1 MLRFNDIKIWVRLTA
16 SIWFVLIAAWTSVIF
31 WESGSYRHT
40 AIEQAQDFS
49 VSMYDS
55 TLAGLTA
62 LMIVDTMNKK
72 HVLLDQI
79 KQFDVIRD
87 LRVVSNESA
96 FEGVESSKNSG
107 KTPNDDKPNEL
118 EAQVLKSG
126 QELVDVRSDEKGPYL
141 LTIRPVKN
149 VKNYLG
155 KNCVECHDAVEDST
169 IGVISMKIS
178 LKKIENAVALQ
189 RVQSLGVALFVSL
202 LLLVLIWFF
211 IRGSVTKP
219 IEEMVS
225 GLRSIVSGEGDLTRR
240 LKVRG
245 KDEIGQASTV
255 FNEMMVKF
263 SDLVRQVSSS
273 ASKVSEASRQLVSSA
288 DHVASSSQNQSD
300 TSTSTSSIVEQMTAK
315 ISTVAVSANEVRE
328 QSQESLRRAE
338 EGAKSLKTLT
348 EKVGLVETTVQGIAN
363 SVSHFVASAEAI
375 MHSTGQVKEIA
386 DQTNLLA
393 LNAAIEAARAGEQG
407 RGFAVVA
414 DEVRKLAEK
423 SAASANEI
431 DAITKTMGQQSN
443 EVTRSI
449 NDALIH
455 ITDSRESVGIVQ
467 SVLAASSE
475 SVVKVGKG
483 LDNIALATNEQR
495 QASAEVVAG
504 IEKISAMARD
514 NSEDA
519 TQTVAAAKSLESL
532 AEQQQATVGRFK
544 I

>member
-1 MLRFNDIKIWVRLTA
+1 M
-16 SIWFVLIAAWTSVIF
+16 
-31 WESGSYRHT
+31 
-40 AIEQAQDFS
+40 
-49 VSMYDS
+49 
-55 TLAGLTA
+55 
-62 LMIVDTMNKK
+62 
-72 HVLLDQI
+72 
-79 KQFDVIRD
+79 
-87 LRVVSNESA
+87 
-96 FEGVESSKNSG
+96 
-107 KTPNDDKPNEL
+107 
-118 EAQVLKSG
+118 KSG
-126 QELVDVRSDEKGPYL
+126 QELIDVRADEKGPYL

-149 VKNYLG
+149 IKNYLG
-155 KNCVECHDAVEDST
+155 KNCVQCHDAAENST

-178 LKKIENAVALQ
+178 LEKIEKAVALQ
-189 RVQSLGVALFVSL
+189 RFQSLGVALLVSL

-211 IRGSVTKP
+211 IRGAVTEP
-219 IEEMVS
+219 IEEMVT

-255 FNEMMVKF
+255 FNEMMIKF

-288 DHVASSSQNQSD
+288 DHVASSSQSQSE
-300 TSTSTSSIVEQMTAK
+300 TSASTSNIVEQMTVK
-315 ISTVAVSANEVRE
+315 ISTVAVSAEEVRQ
-328 QSQESLRRAE
+328 QSHESLRRSE
-338 EGAKSLKTLT
+338 EGALSLKTLT

-363 SVSHFVASAEAI
+363 SVGHFVASADAI
-375 MHSTGQVKEIA
+375 MHITGQVKEIA

-431 DAITKTMGQQSN
+431 DAITQTMAQQSN

-467 SVLAASSE
+467 SVLAASGE

-495 QASAEVVAG
+495 LASSEVVAG
-504 IEKISAMARD
+504 FEKISAMASD

-519 TQTVAAAKSLESL
+519 IQTVAAARSLESL

>member
-1 MLRFNDIKIWVRLTA
+1 M
-16 SIWFVLIAAWTSVIF
+16 
-31 WESGSYRHT
+31 
-40 AIEQAQDFS
+40 
-49 VSMYDS
+49 
-55 TLAGLTA
+55 
-62 LMIVDTMNKK
+62 
-72 HVLLDQI
+72 
-79 KQFDVIRD
+79 
-87 LRVVSNESA
+87 
-96 FEGVESSKNSG
+96 
-107 KTPNDDKPNEL
+107 KTGNEL
-118 EAQVLKSG
+118 IE
-126 QELVDVRSDEKGPYL
+126 VRADDRGSYL
-141 LTIRPVKN
+141 LTIRPIKN
-149 VKNYLG
+149 VKSYLG
-155 KNCVECHDAVEDST
+155 KNCVECHDADENST

-178 LKKIENAVALQ
+178 LEKVETEVALQ
-189 RVQSLGVALFVSL
+189 RLQSLGVALFVSL

-211 IRGSVTKP
+211 IRGAVTEP

-245 KDEIGQASTV
+245 KDEIGQASAV

-273 ASKVSEASRQLVSSA
+273 ASKVSEASRQLVLSA
-288 DHVASSSQNQSD
+288 DHVASSSQSQSD
-300 TSTSTSSIVEQMTAK
+300 TSALTSSIVDQMTAK
-315 ISTVAVSANEVRE
+315 ISTVALSAEEVRQ
-328 QSQESLRRAE
+328 QSHESLRRTE
-338 EGAKSLKTLT
+338 EGALSLKTLT
-348 EKVGLVETTVQGIAN
+348 EKVGMVETTVQGIAN
-363 SVSHFVASAEAI
+363 SVGHFVASAEAI

-431 DAITKTMGQQSN
+431 DAITKTMGHQSN

-455 ITDSRESVGIVQ
+455 ITDSRDSVGIVQ
-467 SVLAASSE
+467 SVLAATSE

-495 QASAEVVAG
+495 QASADVVAG
-504 IEKISAMARD
+504 IEKISSMARD
-514 NSEDA
+514 NSADA
-519 TQTVAAAKSLESL
+519 IQTVAAAKSLESL
-532 AEQQQATVGRFK
+532 ADQQQATVRRFK